1 MNYMDIVG
9 IIITVIGGFLMI
21 YPLQYAFLFIL
32 GMCCKPK
39 KYPSRDEKLRYGMV
53 VAARN
58 EEKVID
64 GLIDSI
70 RKSDY
75 PQDKL
80 TIFVMA
86 HNCTDRTAE
95 IARKCGAVVFEYNNP
110 NEKTK
115 GYALK
120 KAFELIDQNYG
131 INSFDGYHIFD
142 ADNILDKDYVT
153 KMNDAFL
160 YYDKKRPVMGYRN
173 AKNFGENTQTAM
185 YGVLYAA
192 ECRFEDVARTQLDIS
207 VRLIGSGFVISS
219 EMVKNGWDCVILSD
233 DVDFSAEQVLK
244 GEKVSYCNEATYYD
258 EHPTTFKAM
267 WRQRFRWT
275 KGVILVGKKR
285 WNSLIKNL
293 FRSKKQGSLNESAKP
308 PKKISTIDLLFKFT
322 PVALLGF
329 IGIIIDAV
337 LIALAPL
344 FGLNILDFL
353 PRFFISVAVGT
364 LVGYGGLVICPIACY
379 IYERKRIV
387 GVSLW
392 TKIKS
397 TLMFPVFIFYL
408 LPQQLMALFSGK
420 LEWKPIVHSNESN
433 FETFNKSAQQNE
445 IYESKGDKNMKIV
458 VLSGGSGN
466 DAMVK
471 GLNSL
476 NLGGGLFDLKV
487 IVNAYDNGKST
498 GVCRAVTNTLGVS
511 DIRKNHSRMYQA
523 VYGENVDENIME
535 FYDGRFNLEK
545 GREVETVKN
554 YLSKWGMEEYSR
566 YADEFFAHSNAYDYD
581 YKNFSV
587 SNIIYSQMY
596 EEYGYEY
603 TNKHFCDKLGIDD
616 FVVLNSFDN
625 VFIKAQTESGHIIE
639 DEGETVFW
647 NNPSD
652 KIVKTIYD
660 VHSSVGLNPVA
671 VNLIENADLIIISTG
686 TFYSSLQPTIEY
698 LDFYK
703 YINASNAKKIWVMN
717 NEEDGDSFGVSDL
730 DLVAAMERT
739 GLDLDSFVILVNDDA
754 KSTMKQAD
762 GKHNFVS
769 MPMGNV
775 NGKHDARKYAVA
787 LLRIY
792 YGLDKPI
799 DKILFDF
806 DDTIYSR
813 SSAEEDVSVENVK
826 LLNSIADKSV
836 IVSGNSYRSIRNK
849 LSKIYG
855 PELEG
860 WNVEVW
866 ADANSILFRNDEQMQ
881 IIEKHVIRGDIES
894 QLTAFIGKHGLK
906 TEAVG
911 GERTVNYKIK
921 PLSQDQREKFVRLL
935 NKEFGR
941 VVKAKMTGKTTV
953 DIVSL
958 DNDKE
963 SVFDVC
969 NFQSLNTLYVGDEV
983 QHGNDV
989 RIANRCNAVIRVS
1002 SVNETNIILKL
1013 LSEK

>member
-1 MNYMDIVG
+1 
-9 IIITVIGGFLMI
+9 
-21 YPLQYAFLFIL
+21 
-32 GMCCKPK
+32 
-39 KYPSRDEKLRYGMV
+39 
-53 VAARN
+53 
-58 EEKVID
+58 
-64 GLIDSI
+64 
-70 RKSDY
+70 
-75 PQDKL
+75 
-80 TIFVMA
+80 
-86 HNCTDRTAE
+86 
-95 IARKCGAVVFEYNNP
+95 
-110 NEKTK
+110 
-115 GYALK
+115 
-120 KAFELIDQNYG
+120 
-131 INSFDGYHIFD
+131 
-142 ADNILDKDYVT
+142 
-153 KMNDAFL
+153 
-160 YYDKKRPVMGYRN
+160 
-173 AKNFGENTQTAM
+173 
-185 YGVLYAA
+185 
-192 ECRFEDVARTQLDIS
+192 
-207 VRLIGSGFVISS
+207 
-219 EMVKNGWDCVILSD
+219 
-233 DVDFSAEQVLK
+233 
-244 GEKVSYCNEATYYD
+244 
-258 EHPTTFKAM
+258 
-267 WRQRFRWT
+267 
-275 KGVILVGKKR
+275 
-285 WNSLIKNL
+285 
-293 FRSKKQGSLNESAKP
+293 
-308 PKKISTIDLLFKFT
+308 
-322 PVALLGF
+322 
-329 IGIIIDAV
+329 
-337 LIALAPL
+337 
-344 FGLNILDFL
+344 
-353 PRFFISVAVGT
+353 
-364 LVGYGGLVICPIACY
+364 
-379 IYERKRIV
+379 
-387 GVSLW
+387 
-392 TKIKS
+392 
-397 TLMFPVFIFYL
+397 
-408 LPQQLMALFSGK
+408 
-420 LEWKPIVHSNESN
+420 
-433 FETFNKSAQQNE
+433 
-445 IYESKGDKNMKIV
+445 MKIV

-596 EEYGYEY
+596 EEHGYEY

-855 PELEG
+855 PGLEG